1 MAPTLDS
8 RAHLMRLLQRA
19 GFDARGD
26 AVDAAEKAGFD
37 ATLDRLLGAQDADDD
52 SGSVPAPHFGPL
64 PPRTSE
70 AARRKKEG
78 AGAKKREK
86 GKKSPPAAP
95 GDAASSG
102 APPSPRGTAGA
113 SPSPHGTEGTD
124 PRQDPV
130 RKHYRE
136 VLRAQRRE
144 LTLWWLER
152 MVATAQPWTE
162 KRTLLWH
169 NHWATS
175 IQKVKS
181 GAAMLQQNETLR
193 RLGGGDFRTLA
204 RAMVVDPALMVWL
217 DADGSTA
224 KAPNENLGRE
234 FMELFVLGVGNYSET
249 DVRQA
254 AAALTGWTLDR
265 QANPWKPVFRAARHA
280 KGPETVVGRTADFT
294 ARSLVDHLVALPASH
309 AHVAGRMWGALV
321 SNENK
326 PSASALARL
335 VKAYG
340 TERDTTALF
349 RALFTDAAF
358 ADPANVLVKQPV
370 EYVVG
375 SLRALGVRPRD
386 LPEKQRAALLLHTLT
401 GLGQVPFAPD
411 SVGGWPAGAAWLTT
425 SAAQA
430 RIGFAQMLVRHADL
444 GEIEKTAAKDRAEL
458 LARTLGVGEWGA
470 ATRGVLTAA
479 ARDPMRITALAL
491 TAPEHLVL
499 R

>member
-8 RAHLMRLLQRA
+8 RAHLTRLLQRA
-19 GFDARGD
+19 GFDAGGD

-37 ATLDRLLGAQDADDD
+37 ATLDRLLGDRD
-52 SGSVPAPHFGPL
+52 SGDDPGAVPAPDFAPL
-64 PPRTSE
+64 PPRNSE

-86 GKKSPPAAP
+86 EKKSPPASP
-95 GDAASSG
+95 GDPSSSHDTV
-102 APPSPRGTAGA
+102 PSGA
-113 SPSPHGTEGTD
+113 SPSPRETEGTD
-124 PRQDPV
+124 PHKDPV
-130 RKHYRE
+130 REHYRE
-136 VLRAQRRE
+136 VLREQREE

-152 MVATAQPWTE
+152 MVATERPWTE

-175 IQKVKS
+175 IKKVKS

-265 QANPWKPVFRAARHA
+265 HANPWKPVFRAARHA

-309 AHVAGRMWGALV
+309 AHVAGRMWGVLV

-340 TERDTTALF
+340 SARDTTALF

-375 SLRALGVRPRD
+375 SLRALGFRPRD
-386 LPEKQRAALLLHTLT
+386 LPEKQRTALLLHTLT

-430 RIGFAQMLVRHADL
+430 RIGFAQTLVRHADL

-479 ARDPMRITALAL
+479 ARDPMRVTALAL